1 MRFLTLS
8 EVLRLHIWI
17 AERTGGST
25 GVRDFNAL
33 ESAVAQPRMT
43 FEGKDLYPDLE
54 TKAAALCFSLTM
66 SHPFVDGNK
75 RVGHAAMETF
85 LVLNGFELHATLE
98 ESEST
103 MLALAAGDLSREQ
116 LVSWVRVHIKP
127 L

>member
-8 EVLRLHIWI
+8 EVLQLHIWI

-54 TKAAALCFSLTM
+54 TKAAALCFSLTLN
-66 SHPFVDGNK
+66 HPFVDGNK

-85 LVLNGFELHATLE
+85 LVLNGFELHASLE
-98 ESEST
+98 ESEGT

-116 LVSWVRVHIKP
+116 LVSWVRAHIKP